1 MKLTT
6 AQKWLRTIAWL
17 RRNFP
22 ARYNIHI
29 YSKPLKKLQGYTEYI
44 SDGSHRDGEWFNI
57 RIDRKQCFLL
67 RIDTLIHEWAHCLT
81 WFGAET
87 NEDHSSEWG
96 LAYAKLYRTFVEWNY
111 GREGDLDE

>member
-1 MKLTT
+1 MQLTT

-22 ARYNIHI
+22 AQVTVHVQ
-29 YSKPLKKLQGYTEYI
+29 SKLLKKDQGETEYI
-44 SDGSHRDGEWFNI
+44 SDGSHKDGEWFNI
-57 RIDRKQCFLL
+57 KINRKQSFLS

-87 NEDHSSEWG
+87 YEDHSSEWG
-96 LAYAKLYRTFVEWNY
+96 IALAKIYRTFIEWNY
-111 GREGDLDE
+111 GQENRT